1 MPLRHLR
8 TGNLSSAP
16 MVVGPGI
23 KGMAG
28 QAERQEAGANT
39 CQRLQVEL
47 AAGVYKGYA
56 IFPISPE
63 DVRLR
68 GVTTLK
74 LRVIVA

>member
-1 MPLRHLR
+1 
-8 TGNLSSAP
+8 
-16 MVVGPGI
+16 
-23 KGMAG
+23 MAG

-74 LRVIVA
+74 LRVIVV

>member
-1 MPLRHLR
+1 MFLRHLR
-8 TGNLSSAP
+8 TGNLSSAQMAP

-23 KGMAG
+23 MGMAG

-63 DVRLR
+63 DVRL
-68 GVTTLK
+68 
-74 LRVIVA
+74 